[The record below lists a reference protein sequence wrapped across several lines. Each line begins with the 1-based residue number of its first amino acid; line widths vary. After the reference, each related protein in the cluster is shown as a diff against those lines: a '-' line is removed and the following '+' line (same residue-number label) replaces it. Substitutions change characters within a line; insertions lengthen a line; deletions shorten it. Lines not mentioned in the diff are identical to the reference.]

1 MYSKSAVAVF
11 CKSPTKWSSRSLFT
25 SNRVREQKQT
35 PLLPIIFT
43 MGSEHTRLHL
53 REMETVFTTFGRP
66 KDRYL
71 RTVLVTM

>member
-11 CKSPTKWSSRSLFT
+11 CKSPTKWSSRSLFA
-25 SNRVREQKQT
+25 
-35 PLLPIIFT
+35 PIT
-43 MGSEHTRLHL
+43 CVSGSKRRSYQPFSRIGSGHTRLHL

-71 RTVLVTM
+71 RTVIVTM